1 MALRCLI
8 VDDNDH
14 FLEVACDVL
23 GREGIEVVGVASTR
37 ADAIRQA
44 AALRPDVSLVDISL
58 GEDSGLDLARDLAE
72 GASAGTSKVILI
84 STYAEGDLTDVITAS
99 PAIAFLP
106 KARLSGRAI
115 NEIVQAA
122 ELPPDGASPDGN
134 PRDGS
139 VFWKARGKNHPGP
152 NGSRGR

>member
-1 MALRCLI
+1 MGLRCLI

-23 GREGIEVVGVASTR
+23 GREGIEIVGVASTR

-44 AALRPDVSLVDISL
+44 ATLRPDVLLVDISL
-58 GEDSGLDLARDLAE
+58 GDESGLDLARDLASGE
-72 GASAGTSKVILI
+72 SAESSRVILI
-84 STYAEGDLTDVITAS
+84 STYAEGDLVDIITAS

-115 NEIVQAA
+115 NEIVRAA
-122 ELPPDGASPDGN
+122 EHPPDLTSPDGASPNGHSSW
-134 PRDGS
+134 R
-139 VFWKARGKNHPGP
+139 ACGKHHPGP
-152 NGSRGR
+152 Y

>member
-14 FLEVACDVL
+14 FLEVARDVL

-37 ADAIRQA
+37 DDAIRQA
-44 AALRPDVSLVDISL
+44 ATLRPDVSLVDISL
-58 GEDSGLDLARDLAE
+58 GEESGLDLARDLAE
-72 GASAGTSKVILI
+72 GVDAEPSRVILI
-84 STYAEGDLTDVITAS
+84 STYAEGDLADVITAS

-115 NEIVQAA
+115 DEIVRAA
-122 ELPPDGASPDGN
+122 EHPPDRASPDGASPNGHSSW
-134 PRDGS
+134 R
-139 VFWKARGKNHPGP
+139 ARGKRHPGP
-152 NGSRGR
+152 ADAP

>member
-58 GEDSGLDLARDLAE
+58 GEDCGLDLARDLTEGGCAE
-72 GASAGTSKVILI
+72 PSKVILI
-84 STYAEGDLTDVITAS
+84 STYAEGDLVDVITAS

-115 NEIVQAA
+115 KEIVRAA
-122 ELPPDGASPDGN
+122 ELPPDGESPDGDRHN
-134 PRDGS
+134 GP
-139 VFWKARGKNHPGP
+139 WKARGKRHPGP
-152 NGSRGR
+152 SGNRGR